1 MPRYLGVVQ
10 IRIVLNSPQPI
21 GDSLVNHVHD
31 LLAHAVVALRSD
43 RGFHTVSVTG
53 RPAEP
58 HFDDADG
65 RTLRG
70 RVRELAAASG
80 GSPVD
85 TAVVWGPLAE
95 APPALL
101 VSDVDSTLI
110 DAEVIELLAEA
121 AGSRAEV
128 AEVTE
133 RAMRGELDFAESL
146 TARVR
151 TLAGLDTRVF
161 AEVSEQVRLSP
172 GAAEL
177 VEAVQQAGG
186 AVGLVSG
193 GFVEVVGPLAE
204 SLGIDLVRANS
215 LEVSD
220 GRLTGRTTPG
230 VPVVDRAA
238 KAEQLRH
245 WAADLGTDL
254 ARTVAIGDGANDLD
268 MLAVAGLGIA
278 YCAKPVTAEA
288 AEAAISFPSLL
299 AGASF
304 LGL

>member
-1 MPRYLGVVQ
+1 MQ

-21 GDSLVNHVHD
+21 DDALVNHVPD

-43 RGFHTVSVTG
+43 RGFHSVSVTG
-53 RPAEP
+53 RASEP
-58 HFDDADG
+58 HFDSADG
-65 RTLRG
+65 RALRG
-70 RVRELAAASG
+70 RVRELAAAAG
-80 GSPVD
+80 PVD
-85 TAVVWGPLAE
+85 SAVVWGPLAE
-95 APPALL
+95 GPPALV

-133 RAMRGELDFAESL
+133 RAMRGELDFTESL
-146 TARVR
+146 TARVS
-151 TLAGLDTRVF
+151 TLAGLDAGVF
-161 AEVSEQVRLSP
+161 AEVAQQVRLSP

-177 VEAVQQAGG
+177 VEAVQQSGG

-193 GFVEVVGPLAE
+193 GFIEVVGPLAE

-238 KAEQLRH
+238 KAEQLRR
-245 WAADLGTDL
+245 WAEQLGIDLG
-254 ARTVAIGDGANDLD
+254 RTAAIGDGANDLD
-268 MLAVAGLGIA
+268 MLATAGLGIA

-299 AGASF
+299 AAAGF

>member
-1 MPRYLGVVQ
+1 MQ
-10 IRIVLNSPQPI
+10 IRVVLNSPRPLADQ
-21 GDSLVNHVHD
+21 LVNQVHE
-31 LLAHAVVALRSD
+31 LVPHAVVALRSD
-43 RGFHTVSVTG
+43 RGFSSVAITG
-53 RPAEP
+53 PAP
-58 HFDDADG
+58 DRHFDDVDG
-65 RTLRG
+65 RALRR
-70 RVRELAAASG
+70 RVRQLTADAA
-80 GSPVD
+80 VD
-85 TAVVWGPLAE
+85 SAVIWGPLAE
-95 APPALL
+95 QPPALL

-133 RAMRGELDFAESL
+133 RAMRGELDFTESL
-146 TARVR
+146 TARVK
-151 TLAGLDTRVF
+151 TLAGLDVGIF
-161 AEVSEQVRLSP
+161 AEVAEQVRLSP

-193 GFVEVVGPLAE
+193 GFIEVVAPLAE

-238 KAEQLRH
+238 KADQLRQ
-245 WAADLGTDL
+245 WAARLGVDL
-254 ARTVAIGDGANDLD
+254 ASTVAIGDGANDLD
-268 MLAVAGLGIA
+268 MLATSGFGIA

-299 AGASF
+299 SGASF